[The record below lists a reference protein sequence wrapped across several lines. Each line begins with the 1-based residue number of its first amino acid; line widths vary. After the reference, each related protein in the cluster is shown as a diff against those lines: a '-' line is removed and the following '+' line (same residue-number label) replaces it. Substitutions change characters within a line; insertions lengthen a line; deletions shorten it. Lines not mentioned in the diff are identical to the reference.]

1 VPYHS
6 RHCQLHGVRGILS
19 TSLKFGT
26 GLRSFG
32 RIGYGPAEAAQFAER
47 LGFDLFTV
55 NDHLHS
61 LDANLDTWTM
71 LTLVASN
78 TRTIAFAPAVL
89 GLYYRHP
96 AVIAKGAASLDR
108 LSNGRFV
115 LGLGAGNTP
124 EYDAF
129 GIAYGT
135 PGERLEA
142 VREAIAINRR
152 LWAEPK
158 INFDGKHYQL
168 HEANIEPR
176 PERAIPIWVGFYG
189 PRALRLT
196 GELADGWI
204 PSLPARPFE
213 AFVQMRDDVRRAAER
228 AGRNPDDVIC
238 ACNVTVQIK
247 DGAQSRQ
254 GTVAGSRDQVIEG
267 LQRIIDAGFT
277 YPVVGVQGDDVLE
290 QFELFAREVM
300 PVLRRQG
307 APA

>member
-1 VPYHS
+1 
-6 RHCQLHGVRGILS
+6 
-19 TSLKFGT
+19 
-26 GLRSFG
+26 
-32 RIGYGPAEAAQFAER
+32 
-47 LGFDLFTV
+47 
-55 NDHLHS
+55 
-61 LDANLDTWTM
+61 M
-71 LTLVASN
+71 LTLVAAGTSN
-78 TRTIAFAPAVL
+78 ITFGPAVL

-96 AVIAKGAASLDR
+96 AAIAKGAASLQR
-108 LSNGRFV
+108 ISKGRFM

-129 GIAYGT
+129 GIPYGS

-142 VREAIAINRR
+142 VREAIAINRE
-152 LWAEPK
+152 LWSASK
-158 INFDGKHYQL
+158 VNFDGKHFQL

-176 PERAIPIWVGFYG
+176 PENSIPIWVGFYG

-196 GELADGWI
+196 GQLADGWI

-213 AFVQMRDDVRRAAER
+213 AFVQMRDDVRRAADR
-228 AGRNPDDVIC
+228 AGRDPDDIVC

-254 GTVAGSRDQVIEG
+254 GTIAGSRDQVIEG
-267 LQRIIDAGFT
+267 LQKIIDAGFT

-290 QFELFAREVM
+290 QFELFAHEVM

-307 APA
+307 VKT